1 MLPACRTEEDG
12 FAIPQF
18 TLNPRDVEGFM
29 DELHGFRSCTASVRL
44 MHGVWSKPIC
54 GRNMSLLA
62 GLTWGGSSLHS
73 TPHDGLLT
81 PWASRG

>member
-1 MLPACRTEEDG
+1 LLFKLVKNGMGVGVVAKFATDMPYQDIVHTPAG
-12 FAIPQF
+12 
-18 TLNPRDVEGFM
+18 G
-29 DELHGFRSCTASVRL
+29 SCTASVRL